1 MRGFTLT
8 SLYEPKWGDGYNFS
22 GDPPCTAMGGHCQ
35 STFGL
40 RARQSTGGRPVFVR
54 SLGSEGRWSL
64 EEAGPLFVRIPAG
77 TEGTKGPGV
86 EVDR

>member
-1 MRGFTLT
+1 M
-8 SLYEPKWGDGYNFS
+8 
-22 GDPPCTAMGGHCQ
+22 
-35 STFGL
+35 FGL

-54 SLGSEGRWSL
+54 SLGSEGRRSL

>member
-1 MRGFTLT
+1 M
-8 SLYEPKWGDGYNFS
+8 SNWGGVR
-22 GDPPCTAMGGHCQ
+22 CM
-35 STFGL
+35 FGL
-40 RARQSTGGRPVFVR
+40 RARQSAEGTPVFVR
-54 SLGSEGRWSL
+54 TTSSKGRRSL